1 MAGIGF
7 PLLKLYERANLS
19 GRVQAVGHAMFIAAG
34 PSVLTIICFTLI
46 HMLTG
51 GRATDA
57 VIGFR
62 VAVVYA
68 FAIAFIVAA
77 PFSLVAV
84 RVVADAFSDR
94 DFSLMR
100 GVYVSAT
107 ALAALVTGITAMAVF
122 GWRSGWDLDFAVP
135 AALLSALVTC
145 LFVGISFATA
155 VREYRIVTLAFGSG
169 TLLSAGLIV
178 WGIWENLDE
187 SALILA
193 FHAGLL
199 VAWAGISVPLFAT
212 FAEGQRGIRDLALA
226 LLTALKQHRVL
237 ALGGFL
243 GAFAIWIDKIL
254 LWPGGVETI
263 NGLMHRPHYD
273 SSVFVGYI
281 LIVPAISVFM
291 VLSETELFRGFRQ
304 YQHVIETR
312 GRLSEIDRALGEAR
326 DHVTRLIFRMSMIQL
341 FVCVIATI
349 AAPVLIAQFNLTFGQ
364 ISTLRLMVLAGAFQ
378 FTFLASATVILFIGD
393 VRRYAQLQALFFG
406 LNVVLT
412 LGLSWFRPDL
422 LGLGYFLACAVSAVL
437 AYSWQRRSADDLNA
451 DVLARA

>member
-34 PSVLTIICFTLI
+34 PSVLTIICFTMI

-57 VIGFR
+57 LVGFR

-77 PFSLVAV
+77 PISLVAV
-84 RVVADAFSDR
+84 RLVADAFSGR

-100 GVYVSAT
+100 GVYVLAT
-107 ALAALVTGITAMAVF
+107 AFGALIAGVAALAVF
-122 GWRSGWDLDFAVP
+122 GWRSGWDMDFVVP

-155 VREYRIVTLAFGSG
+155 VREYRTVTLAFGSG
-169 TLLSAGLIV
+169 TLLSAALII

-187 SALILA
+187 STLLLA

-199 VAWAGISVPLFAT
+199 LAWAGISFPLFAT
-212 FAEGQRGIRDLALA
+212 FPEGQRGIRDLALA
-226 LLTALKQHRVL
+226 LLRAVQRHRIL

-254 LWPGGVETI
+254 LWPAGVETI

-273 SSVFVGYI
+273 SSVFVGYV

-304 YQHVIETR
+304 YQHVIESR
-312 GRLSEIDRALGEAR
+312 GRLGEIDGALGEAR

-341 FVCVIATI
+341 FVCVIAAM
-349 AAPVLIAQFNLTFGQ
+349 AAPVLIAQFNLAFGQ
-364 ISTLRLMVLAGAFQ
+364 ISTLRLLVLAGAFQ

-393 VRRYAQLQALFFG
+393 VRRYAQLQALFCG
-406 LNVVLT
+406 LNIVLT
-412 LGLSWFRPDL
+412 VGLSWLRPDL
-422 LGLGYFLACAVSAVL
+422 LGLGYFLACAISAVL